1 MVSELQG
8 KRRNGVGGAGWGQ
21 AMAPVTRRPRGRA
34 TWPGL
39 GQREGKDHLG
49 NAKASNEVTY
59 VGVRHEALYT
69 IQRTGGASF
78 NECVLHALGCVHKTS
93 PHFTEDHTE
102 ALKGRVT

>member
-21 AMAPVTRRPRGRA
+21 EAQEGEPHGL
-34 TWPGL
+34 GL

-78 NECVLHALGCVHKTS
+78 NECVLHALGFVHKTS